1 MKQHTLRFRP
11 TIQQRFEAFHA
22 ENPQV
27 FLWFRTFAVQLQRAG
42 NLRFSADMVMH
53 RVRFEAVMTWNKSKG
68 FKINNDFTA
77 LYARELMREP
87 RFAGVFE
94 TRRRKTA

>member
-1 MKQHTLRFRP
+1 MQPSLPFRP
-11 TIQQRFEAFHA
+11 SIQARFAAFHA

-27 FLWFRTFAVQLQRAG
+27 FAAFRRVAG
-42 NLRFSADMVMH
+42 ELMDGGLTHLSADMLMH
-53 RVRFEAVMTWNKSKG
+53 WVRIEEVRTWKRSEG

-77 LYARELMREP
+77 LYARELMKEP
-87 RFAGVFE
+87 RFANVFE

>member
-1 MKQHTLRFRP
+1 MLMHWVR
-11 TIQQRFEAFHA
+11 IE
-22 ENPQV
+22 EV
-27 FLWFRTFAVQLQRAG
+27 RTWKR
-42 NLRFSADMVMH
+42 S
-53 RVRFEAVMTWNKSKG
+53 EG

-77 LYARELMREP
+77 LYARELMKEP